1 MCIRDSPRSSIKSY
15 TKNDLECLTGDES
28 DIQINLPSEQED
40 VFEQDI
46 EEPLEED
53 DSNFE

>member
-1 MCIRDSPRSSIKSY
+1 MNRVD
-15 TKNDLECLTGDES
+15 DS
-28 DIQINLPSEQED
+28 DIQINLPSEQEE

>member
-1 MCIRDSPRSSIKSY
+1 MNRA
-15 TKNDLECLTGDES
+15 DEP
-28 DIQINLPSEQED
+28 DIQINIPSEQED